1 MRYILSSVLIGFS
14 IFFLGSF
21 VQLNPLKNPTTNLAK
36 AAELPVLKL
45 CNNEDPA
52 NNPSGCPPVT
62 NSGKRCGALQ
72 IPDPNNRNK
81 NIKNPAQITP
91 SIDLGC
97 RGKGNGILDLI
108 FAIIRILSTGVGLVV
123 IGSMIWAGIQYTSS
137 RGDPQATANAV
148 KRVNS
153 TVLALLIYIFAYA
166 LLGWII
172 PGAILK

>member
-1 MRYILSSVLIGFS
+1 MSILIGFS
-14 IFFLGSF
+14 IFSLGILSF
-21 VQLNPLKNPTTNLAK
+21 TTNHRITNVVYAAECDEKAK
-36 AAELPVLKL
+36 AKEGKF
-45 CNNEDPA
+45 
-52 NNPSGCPPVT
+52 CPINLSQPT
-62 NSGKRCGALQ
+62 KGSGKRCGALLN
-72 IPDPNNRNK
+72 DK
-81 NIKNPAQITP
+81 GEKNPAQITP

-97 RGKGNGILDLI
+97 RGKGNGVLDLI
-108 FAIIRILSTGVGLVV
+108 FAIIRILSTGVGLIV

-153 TVLALLIYIFAYA
+153 TVIALLIYIFAYA